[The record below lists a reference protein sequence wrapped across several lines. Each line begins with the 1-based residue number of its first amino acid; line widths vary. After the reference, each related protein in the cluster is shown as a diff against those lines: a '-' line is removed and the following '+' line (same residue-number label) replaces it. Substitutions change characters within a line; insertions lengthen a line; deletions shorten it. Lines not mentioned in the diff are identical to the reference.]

1 MMKITLVAVALM
13 LPVLAGAT
21 TPTPAPAAPA
31 PTTAAPQSTQHTSRS
46 QALKLMAA
54 CQKKAKNLKGAEK
67 EKAIQACMR
76 SAP

>member
-1 MMKITLVAVALM
+1 MMKITLVAAALM

-31 PTTAAPQSTQHTSRS
+31 ASPAAPQSMHQTSRS

-54 CQKKAKNLKGAEK
+54 CQKKAKGLKGADK